1 MKRREGERESNSMT
15 ESERIR
21 ELKRERERGS
31 LPVNGNTGST
41 LNLRIIMEE
50 ETLLRERLQ
59 AITDKR
65 RIREEI
71 EKKRRNIEE
80 EKLKL
85 QYLKKKTL
93 REQWLMDGLST
104 LSEEEQESVK
114 AQTEDNQ
121 QQTKLLQSNIDRIQ
135 QEIAVLETQEL
146 ELSAKEEI
154 LLKQLKEVE
163 KTPEDIIK
171 EVNANIWPEAVQYI
185 YTAIPEVPKSYTPK
199 TRRRSVKPGKHE
211 TDEEQE
217 KKATYTMKISVEKD
231 LRTGESHILSTAT
244 IAPLDLQQQGIKVYD
259 DGHKSVYA
267 LPPDG
272 RDSQNDMNEMSL
284 LEVEE
289 LLMKASEKKDPAD
302 VEYHEPVFSSP
313 FSRPTTPQRT
323 ERGYISLHGLQM
335 PNKNQSP
342 FQAENFTKREALY
355 IPTSKTN
362 QYLVTNQLAQNGS
375 YANSEYSGITRISPA
390 SSPIQEYEEQL
401 RITPTADS
409 GLGFGRFSPLNQK
422 EDSSANFMS
431 FLPPEVESGEPVT
444 MIFMGYQNVESD
456 EEDEGIQAE
465 LVVISDDDDDDDDD
479 SEEATLSYH
488 PLGYHSKIFKP
499 NSMVYRSEIRPSAI
513 RTSSSGRQ
521 MLGNETRDL
530 TDTGSAISDS

>member
-1 MKRREGERESNSMT
+1 
-15 ESERIR
+15 
-21 ELKRERERGS
+21 
-31 LPVNGNTGST
+31 
-41 LNLRIIMEE
+41 MEE
-50 ETLLRERLQ
+50 ETLLRERLR

-121 QQTKLLQSNIDRIQ
+121 QQAKLLQSNIDRIK

-171 EVNANIWPEAVQYI
+171 EVNANIRPEPVQYI
-185 YTAIPEVPKSYTPK
+185 YTAIPDVPKSYTPK
-199 TRRRSVKPGKHE
+199 TKRRSVMPGKHE

-217 KKATYTMKISVEKD
+217 KKATHTMKISVEKD
-231 LRTGESHILSTAT
+231 LRTGESHILSTST
-244 IAPLDLQQQGIKVYD
+244 IASLDLQHQGIKVYD

-272 RDSQNDMNEMSL
+272 QGSQNDMNEMSP

-302 VEYHEPVFSSP
+302 VEYHEAVFSSP

-342 FQAENFTKREALY
+342 FQAENFTKREAFY
-355 IPTSKTN
+355 IPTTKTN
-362 QYLVTNQLAQNGS
+362 QYMGTNQLAQNGS
-375 YANSEYSGITRISPA
+375 YANTEYSGITRISSA

-465 LVVISDDDDDDDDD
+465 LVVISDDDDED
-479 SEEATLSYH
+479 SLSYH
-488 PLGYHSKIFKP
+488 PLGYRSKIFKP
-499 NSMVYRSEIRPSAI
+499 NNMVYCSEIRPSAI
-513 RTSSSGRQ
+513 RTSSSERQ

-530 TDTGSAISDS
+530 TDTALPIRLSQLGKHM

>member
-1 MKRREGERESNSMT
+1 
-15 ESERIR
+15 
-21 ELKRERERGS
+21 
-31 LPVNGNTGST
+31 
-41 LNLRIIMEE
+41 MEE

-104 LSEEEQESVK
+104 QESVK
-114 AQTEDNQ
+114 AQAEDNQ
-121 QQTKLLQSNIDRIQ
+121 QQTKLLQSNIDRIE
-135 QEIAVLETQEL
+135 QEIAVLETKEL

-163 KTPEDIIK
+163 KTPEEIIK
-171 EVNANIWPEAVQYI
+171 EVNANIRPEPVQYI
-185 YTAIPEVPKSYTPK
+185 YTAIPDVPKCFTPK
-199 TRRRSVKPGKHE
+199 TRRRNVTPAKH
-211 TDEEQE
+211 DIVEEQE
-217 KKATYTMKISVEKD
+217 KKATYTMKISVQKD

-244 IAPLDLQQQGIKVYD
+244 ITPLDLKQQGIKVYD
-259 DGHKSVYA
+259 DGHKSVYT

-272 RDSQNDMNEMSL
+272 QDSQNDMNEMSP

-289 LLMKASEKKDPAD
+289 LLMKASEEKVPTD
-302 VEYHEPVFSSP
+302 VEYHKPVFSSP

-335 PNKNQSP
+335 PNKNHSP
-342 FQAENFTKREALY
+342 FQAENFTKQEALH
-355 IPTSKTN
+355 IPTTKTN
-362 QYLVTNQLAQNGS
+362 TNQLAQNGS
-375 YANSEYSGITRISPA
+375 YANSEYSGITRISLA

-409 GLGFGRFSPLNQK
+409 GLGFGRYSPLNPK
-422 EDSSANFMS
+422 EDSSLNFVS

-444 MIFMGYQNVESD
+444 MIFMGYQNAESD

-465 LVVISDDDDDDDDD
+465 LVVISDDDDEDPK
-479 SEEATLSYH
+479 EAPLSYH
-488 PLGYHSKIFKP
+488 PLGYRSKIFKP
-499 NSMVYRSEIRPSAI
+499 NSMVYHSEIRPGAI

-521 MLGNETRDL
+521 MLGNETKDPIDRGTIL
-530 TDTGSAISDS
+530 IVRHFGF

>member
-1 MKRREGERESNSMT
+1 
-15 ESERIR
+15 
-21 ELKRERERGS
+21 
-31 LPVNGNTGST
+31 
-41 LNLRIIMEE
+41 MEE

-71 EKKRRNIEE
+71 EKKRRNSEE

-104 LSEEEQESVK
+104 MSEEEQEYVK
-114 AQTEDNQ
+114 AQTEDFQ
-121 QQTKLLQSNIDRIQ
+121 QKTKLLQSNIDRIEL
-135 QEIAVLETQEL
+135 EIAALETQEL
-146 ELSAKEEI
+146 EISAKEEL

-171 EVNANIWPEAVQYI
+171 EVKANILPETVQYI
-185 YTAIPEVPKSYTPK
+185 YTAIPDVPKCYTPT
-199 TRRRSVKPGKHE
+199 TRRRNVTPGKHA

-231 LRTGESHILSTAT
+231 LRTGESHILSTTT
-244 IAPLDLQQQGIKVYD
+244 IAPLDLQQQGIKVFE
-259 DGHKSVYA
+259 DGRKSVYA
-267 LPPDG
+267 LPPEG
-272 RDSQNDMNEMSL
+272 RDSQNDMNEMSP

-289 LLMKASEKKDPAD
+289 LLMKASEKKAPSD

-323 ERGYISLHGLQM
+323 ERGYISLHGFQM
-335 PNKNQSP
+335 PNNP
-342 FQAENFTKREALY
+342 FQAEKCTKQEALY
-355 IPTSKTN
+355 IPTTKTN
-362 QYLVTNQLAQNGS
+362 QYLGTNQPAQNGP
-375 YANSEYSGITRISPA
+375 YVNNEYSDITRISPA
-390 SSPIQEYEEQL
+390 SSPIQECEEQL

-409 GLGFGRFSPLNQK
+409 GLGFGRYSPLNPK
-422 EDSSANFMS
+422 EDSSLNFMS

-444 MIFMGYQNVESD
+444 MIFMGYQNAESD

-465 LVVISDDDDDDDDD
+465 LVVIGDDEDEDP
-479 SEEATLSYH
+479 EEAPLSYH
-488 PLGYHSKIFKP
+488 PLGYRSKIFKP
-499 NSMVYRSEIRPSAI
+499 NSVVYRSEIRPGAI
-513 RTSSSGRQ
+513 RTSSSRRHTF
-521 MLGNETRDL
+521 GNETEDPIATAL
-530 TDTGSAISDS
+530 PLKCLS

>member
-1 MKRREGERESNSMT
+1 MKKGLGSNMT
-15 ESERIR
+15 LIS
-21 ELKRERERGS
+21 
-31 LPVNGNTGST
+31 
-41 LNLRIIMEE
+41 
-50 ETLLRERLQ
+50 Q
-59 AITDKR
+59 QDKR

-530 TDTGSAISDS
+530 TDTALPIRLSQLGKHM

>member
-1 MKRREGERESNSMT
+1 
-15 ESERIR
+15 
-21 ELKRERERGS
+21 
-31 LPVNGNTGST
+31 
-41 LNLRIIMEE
+41 MEE

-104 LSEEEQESVK
+104 QESVK
-114 AQTEDNQ
+114 AQAEDNQ
-121 QQTKLLQSNIDRIQ
+121 QQTKLLQSNIDRIE
-135 QEIAVLETQEL
+135 QEIAVLETKEL

-163 KTPEDIIK
+163 KTPEEIIK
-171 EVNANIWPEAVQYI
+171 EVNANIRPEPVQYI
-185 YTAIPEVPKSYTPK
+185 YTAIPDVPKCFTPK
-199 TRRRSVKPGKHE
+199 TRRRNVTPAKH
-211 TDEEQE
+211 DIVEEQE
-217 KKATYTMKISVEKD
+217 KKATYTMKISVKKD

-244 IAPLDLQQQGIKVYD
+244 IAPLDLKQQGIKVYD

-272 RDSQNDMNEMSL
+272 QDSQNDMNEMSP

-289 LLMKASEKKDPAD
+289 LLMKASEEKVPTD
-302 VEYHEPVFSSP
+302 VEYHKPVFSSP

-335 PNKNQSP
+335 PNKNHSP
-342 FQAENFTKREALY
+342 FQAENFTKQEALH
-355 IPTSKTN
+355 IPTTKTN
-362 QYLVTNQLAQNGS
+362 TNQLAQNGS
-375 YANSEYSGITRISPA
+375 YANSEYSGITRISLA

-409 GLGFGRFSPLNQK
+409 GLGFGRYSPLNPK
-422 EDSSANFMS
+422 EDSSLNFVS

-444 MIFMGYQNVESD
+444 MIFMGYQNAESD

-465 LVVISDDDDDDDDD
+465 LVVISDDDDEDPK
-479 SEEATLSYH
+479 EAPLSYH
-488 PLGYHSKIFKP
+488 PLGYRSKIFKP
-499 NSMVYRSEIRPSAI
+499 NSMVYHSEIRPGAI

-521 MLGNETRDL
+521 MLGNETKDPIDRAL
-530 TDTGSAISDS
+530 PMKMSQLGKYM

>member
-1 MKRREGERESNSMT
+1 
-15 ESERIR
+15 
-21 ELKRERERGS
+21 
-31 LPVNGNTGST
+31 
-41 LNLRIIMEE
+41 MEE

-171 EVNANIWPEAVQYI
+171 EVNANIWPGKEIFYFCYIAICTAFFPMTPPQQTYTLLLTEAVQYI

-530 TDTGSAISDS
+530 TDTALPIRLSQLGKHM

>member
-1 MKRREGERESNSMT
+1 MLGCLDSANMSSNS
-15 ESERIR
+15 
-21 ELKRERERGS
+21 
-31 LPVNGNTGST
+31 
-41 LNLRIIMEE
+41 
-50 ETLLRERLQ
+50 
-59 AITDKR
+59 
-65 RIREEI
+65 
-71 EKKRRNIEE
+71 
-80 EKLKL
+80 
-85 QYLKKKTL
+85 
-93 REQWLMDGLST
+93 
-104 LSEEEQESVK
+104 
-114 AQTEDNQ
+114 
-121 QQTKLLQSNIDRIQ
+121 
-135 QEIAVLETQEL
+135 
-146 ELSAKEEI
+146 
-154 LLKQLKEVE
+154 
-163 KTPEDIIK
+163 
-171 EVNANIWPEAVQYI
+171 
-185 YTAIPEVPKSYTPK
+185 
-199 TRRRSVKPGKHE
+199 
-211 TDEEQE
+211 
-217 KKATYTMKISVEKD
+217 TYTMKISVEKD

-323 ERGYISLHGLQM
+323 ERGYISLHGLQ
-335 PNKNQSP
+335 
-342 FQAENFTKREALY
+342 
-355 IPTSKTN
+355 I
-362 QYLVTNQLAQNGS
+362 
-375 YANSEYSGITRISPA
+375 
-390 SSPIQEYEEQL
+390 
-401 RITPTADS
+401 
-409 GLGFGRFSPLNQK
+409 
-422 EDSSANFMS
+422 ANFMS

-488 PLGYHSKIFKP
+488 PLGYRSKIFKP
-499 NSMVYRSEIRPSAI
+499 NSMVYHSEIRPGAI

-530 TDTGSAISDS
+530 TDTGTIRRVRRHFGF

>member
-1 MKRREGERESNSMT
+1 NPHNHRT
-15 ESERIR
+15 EEACH
-21 ELKRERERGS
+21 
-31 LPVNGNTGST
+31 
-41 LNLRIIMEE
+41 
-50 ETLLRERLQ
+50 LL
-59 AITDKR
+59 
-65 RIREEI
+65 
-71 EKKRRNIEE
+71 
-80 EKLKL
+80 
-85 QYLKKKTL
+85 
-93 REQWLMDGLST
+93 
-104 LSEEEQESVK
+104 
-114 AQTEDNQ
+114 
-121 QQTKLLQSNIDRIQ
+121 IQ

-171 EVNANIWPEAVQYI
+171 VLLAVQYI

-323 ERGYISLHGLQM
+323 ERGYI
-335 PNKNQSP
+335 K
-342 FQAENFTKREALY
+342 ALC

-488 PLGYHSKIFKP
+488 PLGYRSKIFKP

-530 TDTGSAISDS
+530 TDTGTIRRLRRQFGF

>member
-1 MKRREGERESNSMT
+1 
-15 ESERIR
+15 
-21 ELKRERERGS
+21 
-31 LPVNGNTGST
+31 
-41 LNLRIIMEE
+41 MEE

-65 RIREEI
+65 KIREEI
-71 EKKRRNIEE
+71 ERKRRNTEE

-104 LSEEEQESVK
+104 QSEEEQESVK
-114 AQTEDNQ
+114 AQTEDFQ
-121 QQTKLLQSNIDRIQ
+121 QKTKLLQSNIDRIEL
-135 QEIAVLETQEL
+135 EIAALETQEL
-146 ELSAKEEI
+146 EISAKEEI

-171 EVNANIWPEAVQYI
+171 EVNANILPEPIQYI
-185 YTAIPEVPKSYTPK
+185 YTAIPDVPKSYTPT
-199 TRRRSVKPGKHE
+199 TRRRSVTPGKHE

-231 LRTGESHILSTAT
+231 LRTGESHILSTT
-244 IAPLDLQQQGIKVYD
+244 SIAPLDLQQQGIKLFE
-259 DGHKSVYA
+259 DGRKSVYA

-272 RDSQNDMNEMSL
+272 QDSQNDIIEMTP

-289 LLMKASEKKDPAD
+289 LLMKASEKKVPSD

-335 PNKNQSP
+335 PKSP
-342 FQAENFTKREALY
+342 TKQEALY
-355 IPTSKTN
+355 IPTTKTKQYLETN
-362 QYLVTNQLAQNGS
+362 QPAQNGP
-375 YANSEYSGITRISPA
+375 YANDEYNDITRISPG
-390 SSPIQEYEEQL
+390 SSPIQECEEPL
-401 RITPTADS
+401 RTTPTADS
-409 GLGFGRFSPLNQK
+409 GLGFGRYSPLNPK
-422 EDSSANFMS
+422 EDSSLNFVS
-431 FLPPEVESGEPVT
+431 LLPPEVESGEPVT
-444 MIFMGYQNVESD
+444 MIFMGYQNAESD

-465 LVVISDDDDDDDDD
+465 LVVISDDDD
-479 SEEATLSYH
+479 APLSYH

-499 NSMVYRSEIRPSAI
+499 NSVVYRSEIRPGAT
-513 RTSSSGRQ
+513 RTSSSGRHTF
-521 MLGNETRDL
+521 GNETEDPIAL
-530 TDTGSAISDS
+530 PIKCLS

>member
-1 MKRREGERESNSMT
+1 MVTQDQPSAYASAEDKQ
-15 ESERIR
+15 
-21 ELKRERERGS
+21 
-31 LPVNGNTGST
+31 
-41 LNLRIIMEE
+41 IMMDEE
-50 ETLLRERLQ
+50 VLLRERLQ

-104 LSEEEQESVK
+104 QESVE
-114 AQTEDNQ
+114 AQAEENQ
-121 QQTKLLQSNIDRIQ
+121 QQTTLLQSNIDRIE
-135 QEIAVLETQEL
+135 QEIAVLETKEL

-163 KTPEDIIK
+163 RTPEEIIK
-171 EVNANIWPEAVQYI
+171 EVNANIRPEPVQYI
-185 YTAIPEVPKSYTPK
+185 YTAIPDVPKCFTPK
-199 TRRRSVKPGKHE
+199 TRRRNVTPAKH
-211 TDEEQE
+211 DNVEEQE
-217 KKATYTMKISVEKD
+217 KKATYTMKISVQKD
-231 LRTGESHILSTAT
+231 LRTGESHILSTDT
-244 IAPLDLQQQGIKVYD
+244 IAPLDLKQEGIKVYD

-272 RDSQNDMNEMSL
+272 PDSQSDMNEMSPL
-284 LEVEE
+284 DVEE
-289 LLMKASEKKDPAD
+289 LLMKASEKKVPAD

-313 FSRPTTPQRT
+313 FSRPTSPQRT

-342 FQAENFTKREALY
+342 FQAENFTKQEALY
-355 IPTSKTN
+355 LPTTKTN
-362 QYLVTNQLAQNGS
+362 QNLGTNQLAQNGS
-375 YANSEYSGITRISPA
+375 YDNSEYSGITWMSPA
-390 SSPIQEYEEQL
+390 SSPVQEYEEQL
-401 RITPTADS
+401 GITPTADS
-409 GLGFGRFSPLNQK
+409 GLGFFVRYSPLNPQ
-422 EDSSANFMS
+422 EDSSLNFVS

-444 MIFMGYQNVESD
+444 MIFMGYQNAESD

-465 LVVISDDDDDDDDD
+465 LVVISDDDDDEDPK
-479 SEEATLSYH
+479 EATLSYH
-488 PLGYHSKIFKP
+488 PLGYHSKIFRP
-499 NSMVYRSEIRPSAI
+499 NSTVYRSEIRPGAI

-521 MLGNETRDL
+521 MLGNETKDPIERAL
-530 TDTGSAISDS
+530 PIKMSQLGQYM

>member
-1 MKRREGERESNSMT
+1 
-15 ESERIR
+15 
-21 ELKRERERGS
+21 
-31 LPVNGNTGST
+31 
-41 LNLRIIMEE
+41 MEE

-104 LSEEEQESVK
+104 QESVK
-114 AQTEDNQ
+114 AQAEDNQ
-121 QQTKLLQSNIDRIQ
+121 QQTKLLQSNIDRIE
-135 QEIAVLETQEL
+135 QEIAVLETKEL

-163 KTPEDIIK
+163 KTPEEIIK
-171 EVNANIWPEAVQYI
+171 EVNANIRPEPVQYI
-185 YTAIPEVPKSYTPK
+185 YTAIPDVPKCFTPK
-199 TRRRSVKPGKHE
+199 TRRRNVTPAKH
-211 TDEEQE
+211 DIVEEQE
-217 KKATYTMKISVEKD
+217 KKATYTMKISVQKD

-244 IAPLDLQQQGIKVYD
+244 ITPLDLKQQGIKVYD
-259 DGHKSVYA
+259 DGHKSVYT

-272 RDSQNDMNEMSL
+272 QDSQNDMNEMSP

-289 LLMKASEKKDPAD
+289 LLMKASEEKVPTD
-302 VEYHEPVFSSP
+302 VEYHKPVFSSP

-335 PNKNQSP
+335 PNKNHSP
-342 FQAENFTKREALY
+342 FQAENFTKQEALH
-355 IPTSKTN
+355 IPTTKTN
-362 QYLVTNQLAQNGS
+362 TNQLAQNGS
-375 YANSEYSGITRISPA
+375 YANSEYSGITRISLA

-409 GLGFGRFSPLNQK
+409 GLGFGRYSPLNPK
-422 EDSSANFMS
+422 EDSSLNFVS

-444 MIFMGYQNVESD
+444 MIFMGYQNAESD

-465 LVVISDDDDDDDDD
+465 LVVISDDDDEDPK
-479 SEEATLSYH
+479 EAPLSYH
-488 PLGYHSKIFKP
+488 PLGYRSKIFKP
-499 NSMVYRSEIRPSAI
+499 NSMVYHSEIRPGAI

-521 MLGNETRDL
+521 MLGNETKDPIDRGTIL
-530 TDTGSAISDS
+530 IRCQ

>member
-1 MKRREGERESNSMT
+1 
-15 ESERIR
+15 
-21 ELKRERERGS
+21 
-31 LPVNGNTGST
+31 
-41 LNLRIIMEE
+41 MEE

-104 LSEEEQESVK
+104 LSEEEQESAK

-121 QQTKLLQSNIDRIQ
+121 QQTKLLQCNIDRID

-146 ELSAKEEI
+146 ELSAREQI

-171 EVNANIWPEAVQYI
+171 EVNANIRPEPIQYI
-185 YTAIPEVPKSYTPK
+185 YTAIPDVPKSYTPK
-199 TRRRSVKPGKHE
+199 TRRRSVNPGKHE

-231 LRTGESHILSTAT
+231 LRTGESHILSSAT

-259 DGHKSVYA
+259 DGRKSVYA
-267 LPPDG
+267 LPLDAQ
-272 RDSQNDMNEMSL
+272 DSQNDMNEMSP

-289 LLMKASEKKDPAD
+289 LLMKASEKKDPTD

-313 FSRPTTPQRT
+313 FSRPTSPQRT

-342 FQAENFTKREALY
+342 FQAESFTKQEALY
-355 IPTSKTN
+355 IPTTKTN
-362 QYLVTNQLAQNGS
+362 QYLGTNQLAQNGS

-422 EDSSANFMS
+422 EDSSVNFVS

-465 LVVISDDDDDDDDD
+465 LVVISDDDDDED

-488 PLGYHSKIFKP
+488 PLGYRSKIFKP
-499 NSMVYRSEIRPSAI
+499 NSTVYRSEIRPGAI

-521 MLGNETRDL
+521 MLGNETKDP
-530 TDTGSAISDS
+530 TDTDAIRRGCQSNCLS